1 MKYFKRLAAAICAV
15 AITLS
20 VAGCADVSTIG
31 SVDNQTIN
39 AGIYLLYEQ
48 TAIGEAQ
55 QEVDDQLKAMGT
67 SSSKIE
73 NFSYY
78 NYNVQDKTFSQYV
91 QDRTLEQVK
100 QYVAIQNKFKELNL
114 SLTDEEEE
122 TVKTSVKKMWDT
134 EISYYGYS
142 TGKTYGQNYEAGG
155 ISKKSYEAVQLV
167 NKMSEKVFDAY
178 YEKNGIS
185 ATDEKDIAT
194 YFYDNYGRFQIIQ
207 VSLKEG
213 NGDKI
218 TTDEGKKAKKEQA
231 QGYVDRLLAGEDY
244 DKVYHE
250 YQDLVAKEKAEAEA
264 ESNSDAESKSGNS
277 SAASSAASSVTSS
290 TSGTASDDT
299 TSSGTSGS
307 EEEEHDHE
315 FLLGKTDT
323 SPSEEF
329 VKWAFE
335 LDTDKGG
342 VYEDDSVYYAVVRR
356 DIKEREDWLTENH
369 SNVLHV
375 MKDDDYKAML
385 NETAKDYALDLNNDA
400 LIKYKP
406 ENLKK

>member
-1 MKYFKRLAAAICAV
+1 MKHLKKLVAAICAV

-31 SVDNQTIN
+31 SIDDQTIN

-48 TAIGEAQ
+48 SAISEAQ

-67 SSSKIE
+67 DSSKVE
-73 NFSYY
+73 DFSYF
-78 NYNVQDKTFSQYV
+78 NYNVQDKTYSQYV

-100 QYVAIQNKFKELNL
+100 QYVAIQKKFDELKL
-114 SLTDEEEE
+114 TLTDEEKDN
-122 TVKTSVKKMWDT
+122 VKTSVKKMWDT

-207 VSLKEG
+207 VSLTEG

-231 QGYVDRLLAGEDY
+231 QGYVDRILAGEDY
-244 DKVYHE
+244 ETVYHE
-250 YQDLVAKEKAEAEA
+250 YEDLVAKEKADAEA
-264 ESNSDAESKSGNS
+264 ESNSGVSSTVS
-277 SAASSAASSVTSS
+277 SAASSTASS
-290 TSGTASDDT
+290 TSETASEDT
-299 TSSGTSGS
+299 TSSGTSDS
-307 EEEEHDHE
+307 TEEEHDHE
-315 FLLGKTDT
+315 FLLSKTDT

-335 LDTDKGG
+335 LETGKGG
-342 VYEDDSVYYAVVRR
+342 VYEDDSVYYAVVRC
-356 DIKEREDWLTENH
+356 DIKEREDWLLENH
-369 SNVLHV
+369 SDILHL
-375 MKDDDYKAML
+375 MKDDEYEAML

-400 LIKYKP
+400 LNKYKP

>member
-1 MKYFKRLAAAICAV
+1 MKHLKKLVAAICAV

-31 SVDNQTIN
+31 SIDDQTIN

-48 TAIGEAQ
+48 SAISEAQ

-67 SSSKIE
+67 DSSKVE
-73 NFSYY
+73 DFSYF
-78 NYNVQDKTFSQYV
+78 NYNVQDKTYSQYV

-100 QYVAIQNKFKELNL
+100 QYVAIQKKFDELKL
-114 SLTDEEEE
+114 TLTDEEKDN
-122 TVKTSVKKMWDT
+122 VKTSVKKMWDT

-207 VSLKEG
+207 VSLTEG

-231 QGYVDRLLAGEDY
+231 QGYVDRILAGEDY
-244 DKVYHE
+244 ETVYHE
-250 YQDLVAKEKAEAEA
+250 YEDLVAKEKADAEA
-264 ESNSDAESKSGNS
+264 ESNSGVSSTVS
-277 SAASSAASSVTSS
+277 SAASSTASS
-290 TSGTASDDT
+290 TSETASDDT
-299 TSSGTSGS
+299 TSSGTSDS
-307 EEEEHDHE
+307 TEEEHDHE
-315 FLLGKTDT
+315 FLLSKTDT

-335 LDTDKGG
+335 LETGKGG
-342 VYEDDSVYYAVVRR
+342 VYEDDSVYYAVVRC
-356 DIKEREDWLTENH
+356 DIKEREDWLLENH
-369 SNVLHV
+369 SDILHL
-375 MKDDDYKAML
+375 MKDDEYEAML

-400 LIKYKP
+400 LNKYKP

>member
-1 MKYFKRLAAAICAV
+1 MKHLKKLVAAICAV

-67 SSSKIE
+67 SASKIE

-185 ATDEKDIAT
+185 PTDEKDIAT

-244 DKVYHE
+244 ETVYHE
-250 YQDLVAKEKAEAEA
+250 YEDQVAKEKADAEA
-264 ESNSDAESKSGNS
+264 ESNSGASSKAFSESS
-277 SAASSAASSVTSS
+277 SAVSSASE
-290 TSGTASDDT
+290 TASDDT
-299 TSSGTSGS
+299 TSSGASDST
-307 EEEEHDHE
+307 EEEHDHE
-315 FLLGKTDT
+315 FLLSKKDT

-329 VKWAFE
+329 IKWAFE
-335 LDTDKGG
+335 LETGKGG

-375 MKDDDYKAML
+375 MKDDDYEAML

-400 LIKYKP
+400 LNRYKP

>member
-1 MKYFKRLAAAICAV
+1 MKHLKKLVAAICAV
-15 AITLS
+15 TITLS

-31 SVDNQTIN
+31 SIDDQTIN

-48 TAIGEAQ
+48 SAISEAQ
-55 QEVDDQLKAMGT
+55 EEVDDQLKAMGT
-67 SSSKIE
+67 DSSKVE
-73 NFSYY
+73 NFSYF
-78 NYNVQDKTFSQYV
+78 NYNVQDKTYSQYV

-100 QYVAIQNKFKELNL
+100 QYVAIQKKFDELKL
-114 SLTDEEEE
+114 TLTDEEKDN
-122 TVKTSVKKMWDT
+122 VKTSVKKMWDT

-277 SAASSAASSVTSS
+277 SAVSSAASSVTSS
-290 TSGTASDDT
+290 TSETASDDT
-299 TSSGTSGS
+299 TSSGASGS

-329 VKWAFE
+329 IKWAFE

-400 LIKYKP
+400 LVKYKP

>member
-1 MKYFKRLAAAICAV
+1 MKHFKKLVAAICAV

-31 SVDNQTIN
+31 SIDDQTIN

-48 TAIGEAQ
+48 SAISEAQ
-55 QEVDDQLKAMGT
+55 QEVDDQLTAMGT

-100 QYVAIQNKFKELNL
+100 QYVAIQKKFEELGL
-114 SLTDEEEE
+114 TLTDEEKSEV
-122 TVKTSVKKMWDT
+122 TTSAKKMWDT
-134 EISYYGYS
+134 EITYYGYS
-142 TGKTYGQNYEAGG
+142 TGTTYGENYENAG
-155 ISKKSYEAVQLV
+155 ISRKSYEAVQLV
-167 NKMSEKVFDAY
+167 NKMSNKVFDAY
-178 YEKNGIS
+178 YEENGIS

-207 VSLKEG
+207 VSLTEG

-231 QGYVDRLLAGEDY
+231 QSYVDRILAGEDY
-244 DKVYHE
+244 DTVYHE
-250 YQDLVAKEKAEAEA
+250 YEDLVAKEKAEAEA
-264 ESNSDAESKSGNS
+264 ESNSGNS
-277 SAASSAASSVTSS
+277 SVSSESSSTVSS
-290 TSGTASDDT
+290 TSETASDDT
-299 TSSGTSGS
+299 TSSTTSDS
-307 EEEEHDHE
+307 EEENHDHE
-315 FLLGKTDT
+315 FLLSKTDT

-329 VKWAFE
+329 IKWAFE
-335 LDTDKGG
+335 LETGKGG
-342 VYEDDSVYYAVVRR
+342 VYEDDSVYYAVVRC
-356 DIKEREDWLTENH
+356 DIKEREDWLTKNH
-369 SNVLHV
+369 SDILHL
-375 MKDDDYKAML
+375 MKDDEYEAML

-400 LIKYKP
+400 LNKYKP

>member
-1 MKYFKRLAAAICAV
+1 MDHPFFEYSAMFRQNLAGTVEHKRDDIQPQRGCYMERALVEPADAAVRGTGPFRIYRYAV
-15 AITLS
+15 SPLSQILQPWHQPVYMRGDRKELSLVYGITVNRIIPHPVCRQHNHPRSQGKHRQQVQMGLVIANDDSRLRKVLS
-20 VAGCADVSTIG
+20 VHVVLRIPHSWHPVPEKGEFR
-31 SVDNQTIN
+31 QTVQHTVKVAPLTFRNLSETHIHIHQRCHHEHGGEYEEYK
-39 AGIYLLYEQ
+39 GIYGPEQ
-48 TAIGEAQ
+48 GSAPPDNCSRQAI
-55 QEVDDQLKAMGT
+55 
-67 SSSKIE
+67 
-73 NFSYY
+73 
-78 NYNVQDKTFSQYV
+78 
-91 QDRTLEQVK
+91 
-100 QYVAIQNKFKELNL
+100 
-114 SLTDEEEE
+114 
-122 TVKTSVKKMWDT
+122 
-134 EISYYGYS
+134 
-142 TGKTYGQNYEAGG
+142 
-155 ISKKSYEAVQLV
+155 
-167 NKMSEKVFDAY
+167 
-178 YEKNGIS
+178 
-185 ATDEKDIAT
+185 
-194 YFYDNYGRFQIIQ
+194 
-207 VSLKEG
+207 
-213 NGDKI
+213 
-218 TTDEGKKAKKEQA
+218 DEGKKAKKEQA

-264 ESNSDAESKSGNS
+264 ESKSDAESKSGNS

-315 FLLGKTDT
+315 FLLSKTDT

-400 LIKYKP
+400 LNKYKP

>member
-1 MKYFKRLAAAICAV
+1 MKHFKKLVAAICAA

-31 SVDNQTIN
+31 SIDDQTIN

-48 TAIGEAQ
+48 TAISEAQ

-67 SSSKIE
+67 SSSSIE

-100 QYVAIQNKFKELNL
+100 QYVAIQNKFDELKL
-114 SLTDEEEE
+114 TLTDEEKDE
-122 TVKTSVKKMWDT
+122 VKTSVKKMWDT

-142 TGKTYGQNYEAGG
+142 TGTTYGENYENAG

-167 NKMSEKVFDAY
+167 NKMSNKVFDAY
-178 YEKNGIS
+178 YEENGIS

-207 VSLKEG
+207 VSLTEG

-231 QGYVDRLLAGEDY
+231 QGYVDRILAGEDY
-244 DKVYHE
+244 DTVYHE
-250 YQDLVAKEKAEAEA
+250 YEDLVAKEKAEAEA
-264 ESNSDAESKSGNS
+264 ESNSG
-277 SAASSAASSVTSS
+277 ASSSQASSTVSS
-290 TSGTASDDT
+290 TSETVSDDA
-299 TSSGTSGS
+299 TSSGTSDS
-307 EEEEHDHE
+307 EEENHDHE
-315 FLLGKTDT
+315 FLLSKTDT

-329 VKWAFE
+329 IKWAFE

-342 VYEDDSVYYAVVRR
+342 VYEDDTVYYAVVRR
-356 DIKEREDWLTENH
+356 DIKEREDWLAKNH
-369 SNVLHV
+369 SDILHL
-375 MKDDDYKAML
+375 MKDDDYNAML

-400 LIKYKP
+400 LNKYKP

>member
-1 MKYFKRLAAAICAV
+1 MKHLKKLVAAICAV

-31 SVDNQTIN
+31 SIDDQTIN

-48 TAIGEAQ
+48 TAISEAQ

-67 SSSKIE
+67 DSSKID

-114 SLTDEEEE
+114 SLTDEEED
-122 TVKTSVKKMWDT
+122 TVKASVKKMWDT

-207 VSLKEG
+207 VALTEG
-213 NGDKI
+213 NGDDI

-231 QGYVDRLLAGEDY
+231 QGYVDRLIAGEDY
-244 DKVYHE
+244 ETVYHDYE
-250 YQDLVAKEKAEAEA
+250 AQVEKEQAEAEA
-264 ESNSDAESKSGNS
+264 ESNASAS
-277 SAASSAASSVTSS
+277 SEAASSATSSDASSDTSTDSS
-290 TSGTASDDT
+290 TDSTT
-299 TSSGTSGS
+299 TSGNEEE

-315 FLLGKTDT
+315 FLLSKTDT

-329 VKWAFE
+329 IKWLFE
-335 LDTDKGG
+335 LGNDKGG
-342 VYEDDSVYYAVVRR
+342 VYEDKSV
-356 DIKEREDWLTENH
+356 
-369 SNVLHV
+369 
-375 MKDDDYKAML
+375 
-385 NETAKDYALDLNNDA
+385 
-400 LIKYKP
+400 
-406 ENLKK
+406 

>member
-1 MKYFKRLAAAICAV
+1 M
-15 AITLS
+15 
-20 VAGCADVSTIG
+20 
-31 SVDNQTIN
+31 
-39 AGIYLLYEQ
+39 
-48 TAIGEAQ
+48 
-55 QEVDDQLKAMGT
+55 
-67 SSSKIE
+67 
-73 NFSYY
+73 
-78 NYNVQDKTFSQYV
+78 
-91 QDRTLEQVK
+91 
-100 QYVAIQNKFKELNL
+100 AIQNKFKELNL

-122 TVKTSVKKMWDT
+122 TVKTSVKKMWNT

-264 ESNSDAESKSGNS
+264 ESNSGNS
-277 SAASSAASSVTSS
+277 SAVSSAASSVTSS
-290 TSGTASDDT
+290 TSETASDDT

-307 EEEEHDHE
+307 KEEEHDHE

-375 MKDDDYKAML
+375 MKDDEYKAML

-400 LIKYKP
+400 LNKYKP

>member
-1 MKYFKRLAAAICAV
+1 
-15 AITLS
+15 
-20 VAGCADVSTIG
+20 
-31 SVDNQTIN
+31 
-39 AGIYLLYEQ
+39 
-48 TAIGEAQ
+48 
-55 QEVDDQLKAMGT
+55 
-67 SSSKIE
+67 
-73 NFSYY
+73 
-78 NYNVQDKTFSQYV
+78 
-91 QDRTLEQVK
+91 
-100 QYVAIQNKFKELNL
+100 
-114 SLTDEEEE
+114 
-122 TVKTSVKKMWDT
+122 
-134 EISYYGYS
+134 
-142 TGKTYGQNYEAGG
+142 
-155 ISKKSYEAVQLV
+155 
-167 NKMSEKVFDAY
+167 MSEKVFDAY

-264 ESNSDAESKSGNS
+264 ESNSGNS

-290 TSGTASDDT
+290 TSETASDDT

-307 EEEEHDHE
+307 KEEEHDHE

-375 MKDDDYKAML
+375 MKDDEYKAML
-385 NETAKDYALDLNNDA
+385 NETAKDYVLDLNNDA
-400 LIKYKP
+400 LNKYKP

>member
-1 MKYFKRLAAAICAV
+1 MKHFKKLIAAICAV

-31 SVDNQTIN
+31 SIDDQTIN

-48 TAIGEAQ
+48 TAISEAQ

-67 SSSKIE
+67 DSSKIDDF
-73 NFSYY
+73 NYY

-114 SLTDEEEE
+114 SLTDEEED
-122 TVKTSVKKMWDT
+122 TVKASVKKMWDT

-207 VSLKEG
+207 VSLTEG

-231 QGYVDRLLAGEDY
+231 QGYVDRILAGEDY
-244 DKVYHE
+244 DTVYHE
-250 YQDLVAKEKAEAEA
+250 YEDLVAKEKAEAEA
-264 ESNSDAESKSGNS
+264 ESNSG
-277 SAASSAASSVTSS
+277 ASSTVSSEASSTVSS
-290 TSGTASDDT
+290 TSETASDDT
-299 TSSGTSGS
+299 TSSGTSDS
-307 EEEEHDHE
+307 EEENHDHE

-329 VKWAFE
+329 IKWAFE
-335 LDTDKGG
+335 LETGKGG
-342 VYEDDSVYYAVVRR
+342 VYEDDNVYYAVVRR
-356 DIKEREDWLTENH
+356 DIKEREDWLLENH
-369 SNVLHV
+369 SNILHL
-375 MKDDDYKAML
+375 MKDDDYEAML
-385 NETAKDYALDLNNDA
+385 NETAKDYVLDLNNDA
-400 LIKYKP
+400 LNKYKP

>member
-1 MKYFKRLAAAICAV
+1 MKHFKKLVAAICAV

-31 SVDNQTIN
+31 SIDDQTIN

-48 TAIGEAQ
+48 SAISEAQ
-55 QEVDDQLKAMGT
+55 QEVDDQLTAMGT

-100 QYVAIQNKFKELNL
+100 QYVAIQKKFDELGL
-114 SLTDEEEE
+114 TLTDEEKSEV
-122 TVKTSVKKMWDT
+122 TTSAKKMWDT
-134 EISYYGYS
+134 EITYYGYS
-142 TGKTYGQNYEAGG
+142 TGTTYGQNYENAG
-155 ISKKSYEAVQLV
+155 ISRKSYETVQLV
-167 NKMSEKVFDAY
+167 NKMSNKVFDAY
-178 YEKNGIS
+178 YEENGIS

-194 YFYDNYGRFQIIQ
+194 YFYDNYGRFWIIQ
-207 VSLKEG
+207 VSLTEG

-244 DKVYHE
+244 ETVYHE
-250 YQDLVAKEKAEAEA
+250 YEDLVAKEKADAEA
-264 ESNSDAESKSGNS
+264 ESNSGNS
-277 SAASSAASSVTSS
+277 SVASESSSTASS
-290 TSGTASDDT
+290 TSETVSDDT

-307 EEEEHDHE
+307 EEESHDHE
-315 FLLGKTDT
+315 FLLSKTDT

-329 VKWAFE
+329 IKWAFE
-335 LDTDKGG
+335 LETGKGG
-342 VYEDDSVYYAVVRR
+342 VYEDDSVYYAVVRC

-369 SNVLHV
+369 SDILHL
-375 MKDDDYKAML
+375 MKDDEYEAML

-400 LIKYKP
+400 LNKYKP

>member
-1 MKYFKRLAAAICAV
+1 MKHFKKLVAAICAV

-31 SVDNQTIN
+31 SIDDQTIN

-48 TAIGEAQ
+48 SAISEAQ
-55 QEVDDQLKAMGT
+55 QEVDDQLTAMGT

-100 QYVAIQNKFKELNL
+100 QYVAIQKKFDELGL
-114 SLTDEEEE
+114 TLTDEEKSEV
-122 TVKTSVKKMWDT
+122 TTSAKKMWDT
-134 EISYYGYS
+134 EITYYGYS
-142 TGKTYGQNYEAGG
+142 TGTTYGQNYENAG
-155 ISKKSYEAVQLV
+155 ISRKSYEAVQLV
-167 NKMSEKVFDAY
+167 NKMSNKVFDAY
-178 YEKNGIS
+178 YEENGIS

-194 YFYDNYGRFQIIQ
+194 YFYDNYGRFWIIQ
-207 VSLKEG
+207 VSLTEG

-244 DKVYHE
+244 ETVYHE
-250 YQDLVAKEKAEAEA
+250 YEDLVAKEKADAEA
-264 ESNSDAESKSGNS
+264 ESNSGNS
-277 SAASSAASSVTSS
+277 SVASESSSTASS
-290 TSGTASDDT
+290 TSETVSDDT

-307 EEEEHDHE
+307 EEESHDHE
-315 FLLGKTDT
+315 FLLSKTDT

-329 VKWAFE
+329 IKWAFE
-335 LDTDKGG
+335 LETGKGG
-342 VYEDDSVYYAVVRR
+342 VYEDDSVYYAVVRC

-369 SNVLHV
+369 SDILHL
-375 MKDDDYKAML
+375 MKDDEYEAML

-400 LIKYKP
+400 LNKYKP

>member
-1 MKYFKRLAAAICAV
+1 MKHLKKLVAAICAV
-15 AITLS
+15 TITLS

-31 SVDNQTIN
+31 SIDDQTIN

-48 TAIGEAQ
+48 SAISEAQ
-55 QEVDDQLKAMGT
+55 EEVDNQLKAMST
-67 SSSKIE
+67 DSSKVE
-73 NFSYY
+73 GFSYF
-78 NYNVQDKTFSQYV
+78 NYNVQDKTYSQYV

-100 QYVAIQNKFKELNL
+100 QYVAIQKKFDELKL
-114 SLTDEEEE
+114 TLTDEEKDN
-122 TVKTSVKKMWDT
+122 VKTSVKKMWDT

-178 YEKNGIS
+178 YKKNGIS

-244 DKVYHE
+244 ETIYHE
-250 YQDLVAKEKAEAEA
+250 YEDQVAKEKADAEA
-264 ESNSDAESKSGNS
+264 ESNSGASSKASSESS
-277 SAASSAASSVTSS
+277 SAVSSASE
-290 TSGTASDDT
+290 TASDDT
-299 TSSGTSGS
+299 TSSGASDS
-307 EEEEHDHE
+307 NEEEHDHE
-315 FLLGKTDT
+315 FLLSKTDT

-335 LDTDKGG
+335 LETGKGG
-342 VYEDDSVYYAVVRR
+342 VYEDDTVYYAVVRR

-375 MKDDDYKAML
+375 MKDDDYEAML

-400 LIKYKP
+400 LNKYKP

>member
-1 MKYFKRLAAAICAV
+1 MKHLKKLIAAICAV

-20 VAGCADVSTIG
+20 AAGCADVSTIG
-31 SVDNQTIN
+31 SIDDKTIN

-48 TAIGEAQ
+48 AAISEAQ

-67 SSSKIE
+67 SASKIE

-100 QYVAIQNKFKELNL
+100 QYVAIQKKFDELKL
-114 SLTDEEEE
+114 TLTDEEKNE
-122 TVKTSVKKMWDT
+122 VTSSAKKMWDT

-142 TGKTYGQNYEAGG
+142 TGTTYGENYEKAG
-155 ISKKSYEAVQLV
+155 ISRKSYEAVQLV
-167 NKMSEKVFDAY
+167 NKMSNKVFDAY
-178 YEKNGIS
+178 YEENGIS

-207 VSLKEG
+207 VSLTEG

-244 DKVYHE
+244 DKVYHD

-264 ESNSDAESKSGNS
+264 ESNSGNS

-290 TSGTASDDT
+290 TSETASDDT

-329 VKWAFE
+329 IKWAFE
-335 LDTDKGG
+335 LETGKGG
-342 VYEDDSVYYAVVRR
+342 VYEDDTVYYAVVRC

-400 LIKYKP
+400 LNKYKP

>member
-1 MKYFKRLAAAICAV
+1 
-15 AITLS
+15 
-20 VAGCADVSTIG
+20 
-31 SVDNQTIN
+31 
-39 AGIYLLYEQ
+39 
-48 TAIGEAQ
+48 
-55 QEVDDQLKAMGT
+55 
-67 SSSKIE
+67 
-73 NFSYY
+73 
-78 NYNVQDKTFSQYV
+78 
-91 QDRTLEQVK
+91 
-100 QYVAIQNKFKELNL
+100 
-114 SLTDEEEE
+114 
-122 TVKTSVKKMWDT
+122 MW
-134 EISYYGYS
+134 
-142 TGKTYGQNYEAGG
+142 Q
-155 ISKKSYEAVQLV
+155 
-167 NKMSEKVFDAY
+167 
-178 YEKNGIS
+178 
-185 ATDEKDIAT
+185 
-194 YFYDNYGRFQIIQ
+194 
-207 VSLKEG
+207 
-213 NGDKI
+213 
-218 TTDEGKKAKKEQA
+218 
-231 QGYVDRLLAGEDY
+231 
-244 DKVYHE
+244 
-250 YQDLVAKEKAEAEA
+250 KAEAEA

-290 TSGTASDDT
+290 TSETASDDT

-307 EEEEHDHE
+307 KEEEHDHE

>member
-1 MKYFKRLAAAICAV
+1 MKYFKKLVAAICAV

-31 SVDNQTIN
+31 SVDDQTIN

-48 TAIGEAQ
+48 TAISEAQ

-67 SSSKIE
+67 SASKIE

-100 QYVAIQNKFKELNL
+100 QYVAIQKKFDELGL
-114 SLTDEEEE
+114 TLTDEEKSEV
-122 TVKTSVKKMWDT
+122 TTSVKKMWDT

-142 TGKTYGQNYEAGG
+142 TGKTYGENYEAGG

-167 NKMSEKVFDAY
+167 NKMSNKVFDAY
-178 YEKNGIS
+178 YEENGIS

-231 QGYVDRLLAGEDY
+231 QGYVDRILAGEDY
-244 DKVYHE
+244 DTVYHE
-250 YQDLVAKEKAEAEA
+250 YEDLVAKEKAEAEA
-264 ESNSDAESKSGNS
+264 ESNSGNS
-277 SAASSAASSVTSS
+277 SVSSESSSTVSS
-290 TSGTASDDT
+290 TSETASDDT
-299 TSSGTSGS
+299 TSSTTSDS
-307 EEEEHDHE
+307 EEENHDHE
-315 FLLGKTDT
+315 FLLSKTDT

-329 VKWAFE
+329 IKWAFE
-335 LDTDKGG
+335 LETGKGG
-342 VYEDDSVYYAVVRR
+342 VYEDDTVYYAVVRC
-356 DIKEREDWLTENH
+356 DIKEREDWLTKNH
-369 SNVLHV
+369 SDILHL
-375 MKDDDYKAML
+375 MKDDEYEAML

-400 LIKYKP
+400 LNKYKP

>member
-1 MKYFKRLAAAICAV
+1 MKHLKKLVAAICAV
-15 AITLS
+15 TITLS

-31 SVDNQTIN
+31 SIDDQTIN

-48 TAIGEAQ
+48 SAISEAQ
-55 QEVDDQLKAMGT
+55 EEVDDQLKAMGT
-67 SSSKIE
+67 DSSKVE
-73 NFSYY
+73 GFSYF
-78 NYNVQDKTFSQYV
+78 NYNVQDKTYSQYV

-100 QYVAIQNKFKELNL
+100 QYVAIQKKFDELKL
-114 SLTDEEEE
+114 TLTDEEKDN
-122 TVKTSVKKMWDT
+122 VKTSVKKMWDT

-155 ISKKSYEAVQLV
+155 ISKKSYEADQLV

-277 SAASSAASSVTSS
+277 SAVSSAASSVTSS
-290 TSGTASDDT
+290 TSETASDDT

-307 EEEEHDHE
+307 KEEEHDHE

-375 MKDDDYKAML
+375 MKDDEYKAML

-400 LIKYKP
+400 LNKYKP

>member
-67 SSSKIE
+67 SASKIE

-78 NYNVQDKTFSQYV
+78 NYNVQDKTF
-91 QDRTLEQVK
+91 
-100 QYVAIQNKFKELNL
+100 QNKFKELNL
-114 SLTDEEEE
+114 SLTDEEED

-207 VSLKEG
+207 VSLTEG

-277 SAASSAASSVTSS
+277 SAVSSAASSVTSS
-290 TSGTASDDT
+290 TSETASDDT

-400 LIKYKP
+400 LNKYKP

>member
-1 MKYFKRLAAAICAV
+1 MKYFKKLAAAICAV

-20 VAGCADVSTIG
+20 VAGCADVSTVG

-78 NYNVQDKTFSQYV
+78 NYKVQDKTFSQYV

-122 TVKTSVKKMWDT
+122 TVKTSVKKMWNT

-194 YFYDNYGRFQIIQ
+194 YFYDNYGRF
-207 VSLKEG
+207 
-213 NGDKI
+213 
-218 TTDEGKKAKKEQA
+218 
-231 QGYVDRLLAGEDY
+231 
-244 DKVYHE
+244 
-250 YQDLVAKEKAEAEA
+250 
-264 ESNSDAESKSGNS
+264 
-277 SAASSAASSVTSS
+277 
-290 TSGTASDDT
+290 
-299 TSSGTSGS
+299 
-307 EEEEHDHE
+307 
-315 FLLGKTDT
+315 
-323 SPSEEF
+323 
-329 VKWAFE
+329 
-335 LDTDKGG
+335 
-342 VYEDDSVYYAVVRR
+342 
-356 DIKEREDWLTENH
+356 
-369 SNVLHV
+369 
-375 MKDDDYKAML
+375 
-385 NETAKDYALDLNNDA
+385 
-400 LIKYKP
+400 
-406 ENLKK
+406 

>member
-1 MKYFKRLAAAICAV
+1 MKHFKKLVAAICAV

-31 SVDNQTIN
+31 SIDDQTIN

-48 TAIGEAQ
+48 SAISEAQ

-67 SSSKIE
+67 DSSKIE

-100 QYVAIQNKFKELNL
+100 QYVAIQKKFDELGL
-114 SLTDEEEE
+114 TLTDEEKSEV
-122 TVKTSVKKMWDT
+122 TTSAKKMWDT
-134 EISYYGYS
+134 EITYYGYS
-142 TGKTYGQNYEAGG
+142 TGTTYGQNYENAG
-155 ISKKSYEAVQLV
+155 ISRKSYEAVQLV
-167 NKMSEKVFDAY
+167 NKMSNKVFDAY
-178 YEKNGIS
+178 YEENGIS

-207 VSLKEG
+207 VSLTEG

-231 QGYVDRLLAGEDY
+231 QGYVDRILAGEDY
-244 DKVYHE
+244 DTVYHE
-250 YQDLVAKEKAEAEA
+250 YEDLVAKEKAEAEA
-264 ESNSDAESKSGNS
+264 ESNSGNS
-277 SAASSAASSVTSS
+277 SVSSESSSTVSS
-290 TSGTASDDT
+290 TSETASDDT
-299 TSSGTSGS
+299 TSSGTSDTT
-307 EEEEHDHE
+307 EEDHDHE
-315 FLLGKTDT
+315 FLLSKTDT

-356 DIKEREDWLTENH
+356 DIKEREDWLTKNH
-369 SNVLHV
+369 SDILHL
-375 MKDDDYKAML
+375 MKDDEYEAML

-400 LIKYKP
+400 LNKYKP

>member
-67 SSSKIE
+67 SASKIE

-114 SLTDEEEE
+114 SLTDEEED

-178 YEKNGIS
+178 YEKGWI
-185 ATDEKDIAT
+185 
-194 YFYDNYGRFQIIQ
+194 
-207 VSLKEG
+207 
-213 NGDKI
+213 DKVI
-218 TTDEGKKAKKEQA
+218 TTNLNYRIPELLTRPY
-231 QGYVDRLLAGEDY
+231 YVEANMSKYLASIMDIINHDVSVE
-244 DKVYHE
+244 KVRSSNE
-250 YQDLVAKEKAEAEA
+250 KIMDL
-264 ESNSDAESKSGNS
+264 
-277 SAASSAASSVTSS
+277 
-290 TSGTASDDT
+290 
-299 TSSGTSGS
+299 
-307 EEEEHDHE
+307 
-315 FLLGKTDT
+315 
-323 SPSEEF
+323 
-329 VKWAFE
+329 
-335 LDTDKGG
+335 
-342 VYEDDSVYYAVVRR
+342 
-356 DIKEREDWLTENH
+356 
-369 SNVLHV
+369 
-375 MKDDDYKAML
+375 MKRV
-385 NETAKDYALDLNNDA
+385 NQ
-400 LIKYKP
+400 
-406 ENLKK
+406 

>member
-1 MKYFKRLAAAICAV
+1 MKHLKKLVAAICAV
-15 AITLS
+15 TITLS

-31 SVDNQTIN
+31 SIDDQTIN

-48 TAIGEAQ
+48 SAISEAQ
-55 QEVDDQLKAMGT
+55 KEVDDQLKAMGT
-67 SSSKIE
+67 DSSKVE
-73 NFSYY
+73 NFSYF
-78 NYNVQDKTFSQYV
+78 NYNVQDKTYSQYV

-100 QYVAIQNKFKELNL
+100 QYVAVQNKFKELNL

-185 ATDEKDIAT
+185 PTDEKDIAT

-244 DKVYHE
+244 ETVYHE
-250 YQDLVAKEKAEAEA
+250 YEDQVAKEKADAEA
-264 ESNSDAESKSGNS
+264 ESNSGASSKASSESS
-277 SAASSAASSVTSS
+277 SAVSSASE
-290 TSGTASDDT
+290 TASDDT
-299 TSSGTSGS
+299 TSSGASDST
-307 EEEEHDHE
+307 EEEHDHE
-315 FLLGKTDT
+315 FLLSKKDT

-329 VKWAFE
+329 IKWAFE
-335 LDTDKGG
+335 LETGKGG

-356 DIKEREDWLTENH
+356 DIKEREDWLLENH
-369 SNVLHV
+369 SDILHL
-375 MKDDDYKAML
+375 MKDEDYETML

-400 LIKYKP
+400 LNRYKP